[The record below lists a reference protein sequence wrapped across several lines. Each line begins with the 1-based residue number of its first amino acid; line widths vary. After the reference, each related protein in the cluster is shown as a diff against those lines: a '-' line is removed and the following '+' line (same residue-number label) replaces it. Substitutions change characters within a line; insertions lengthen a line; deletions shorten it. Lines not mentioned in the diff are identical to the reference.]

1 MDEIFSAVLRGSL
14 WANWLVLAVMVLRLL
29 LRRAPKGIVCL
40 LWGLVALRLL
50 LPFSIQSPVSLMPES
65 TAVFQETVD
74 TALIHVSPAPETAPV
89 PGAEMPPDSQIPA
102 FRPWMLWLTGTAL
115 MDTCFLLSYLR
126 VKRSVAEGVQEAGDI
141 WICDQIPTPFIL
153 GITKP
158 RIYLPSGLSP
168 EHREYVLA
176 HERCHLKWKDHW
188 WKMLAFGLL
197 SVYWFDPLLW
207 AAYILAC
214 RDLEFACDE
223 RVIRSYSPADKKA
236 YSQALLS
243 CSDNRRP
250 VLACPVA
257 FGENVVVSRIRKVLN
272 YQKPQFWIVLVSAL
286 AVLITAVGFLT
297 VPVQTE
303 DAAIAFTEPEETTAL
318 MEEQPVGIS
327 TGDGEGET
335 WQTVDTLTATSVG
348 ISTGDGEGETFQYHV
363 MLISDPARV
372 YLAPASPQLSMD
384 TPGKTIREVMAQE
397 QAVAAFSA
405 GTYFDDGSSTDAVGS
420 VPCGLLIAGGEVL
433 WDDLGELAPEAGFVG
448 LTEDNILM
456 VASTMTRDEAE
467 SLGIRDGCAA
477 GPVLM
482 VNGKINQ
489 PVYEANSGYR
499 PRIAIGQQA
508 DGTLVVVCAD
518 GRNPESL
525 GASWADMIDILESY
539 NVVNACGLN
548 SGSAV
553 SLYSTQYLR
562 PKQLNAASTLGSRQS
577 YLPAFWVVSASAN

>member
-1 MDEIFSAVLRGSL
+1 MDRIFAAVLRASI
-14 WANWLVLAVMVLRLL
+14 WANWLVLAVLALRLL
-29 LRRAPKGIVCL
+29 LRRAPKGFVCL

-50 LPFSIQSPVSLMPES
+50 FPISIQSPASLMPER

-126 VKRSVAEGVQEAGDI
+126 VKRSVAEGVQEDGDI

-153 GITKP
+153 GIAKP

-168 EHREYVLA
+168 EHRGYVLA

-223 RVIRSYSPADKKA
+223 RVIRNYSPADKKA
-236 YSQALLS
+236 YSQALLA

-297 VPVQTE
+297 VPVQKE
-303 DAAIAFTEPEETTAL
+303 DDPIAFTEPEEH
-318 MEEQPVGIS
+318 PSGIS
-327 TGDGEGET
+327 T
-335 WQTVDTLTATSVG
+335 A
-348 ISTGDGEGETFQYHV
+348 DGEGETFQYHV
-363 MLISDPARV
+363 MQISDPSRV
-372 YLAPASPQLSMD
+372 RLAPSSPQLSMD

-405 GTYFDDGSSTDAVGS
+405 GTYFDDGSTTDAVGS

-433 WDDLGELAPEAGFVG
+433 WDDLGELAPDAGFVG
-448 LTEDNILM
+448 LTEDNILI
-456 VASTMTRDEAE
+456 VASTMTREEAE

-482 VNGKINQ
+482 VNGKTNEE
-489 PVYEANSGYR
+489 VYETNSGYR
-499 PRIAIGQQA
+499 PRIAMGQQA
-508 DGTLVVVCAD
+508 DGTLVVLCAD

-539 NVVNACGLN
+539 DVINACGLS

-553 SLYSTQYLR
+553 SLYTTQYLR
-562 PKQLNAASTLGSRQS
+562 PKQLNAAATLGSRQS
-577 YLPAFWVVSASAN
+577 YLPAFWVVTASPIDS

>member
-1 MDEIFSAVLRGSL
+1 MDGIFAAVLRASI
-14 WANWLVLAVMVLRLL
+14 WANWLVLAVLILRLL
-29 LRRAPKGIVCL
+29 LRRAPKGFVCA

-74 TALIHVSPAPETAPV
+74 TALIHVSPSPEAAPV
-89 PGAEMPPDSQIPA
+89 SDVEIPA
-102 FRPWMLWLTGTAL
+102 DTEVPAIQPWMLWLCGTTL
-115 MDTCFLLSYLR
+115 MDACFLLSYLR
-126 VKRSVAEGVQEAGDI
+126 LRRSVAEGVQEDGDI

-153 GITKP
+153 GIARP

-176 HERCHLKWKDHW
+176 HERCHLAWKDHW
-188 WKMLAFGLL
+188 WKPLAFGLL

-207 AAYILAC
+207 AAYVLAC
-214 RDLEFACDE
+214 RDLEFACDQ
-223 RVIRSYSPADKKA
+223 RVIRGYSPADKKA
-236 YSQALLS
+236 YSQALLA
-243 CSDNRRP
+243 CSSRRRP

-257 FGENVVVSRIRKVLN
+257 FGENVVVARIRNVLN
-272 YQKPQFWIVLVSAL
+272 YKKPGFWIVLVSVL
-286 AVLITAVGFLT
+286 AVLVTAVGFLT
-297 VPVQTE
+297 VPVQKE
-303 DAAIAFTEPEETTAL
+303 DSAIAFTEPEEH
-318 MEEQPVGIS
+318 PSGV
-327 TGDGEGET
+327 
-335 WQTVDTLTATSVG
+335 
-348 ISTGDGEGETFQYHV
+348 STGDGEGETFQYHV
-363 MLISDPARV
+363 MLISDPGRV

-405 GTYFDDGSSTDAVGS
+405 GTYFDDGSITDAVGS

-456 VASTMTRDEAE
+456 VAASMTREEAE

-477 GPVLM
+477 GPVLI

-489 PVYEANSGYR
+489 PVYEASSGYR

-525 GASWADMIDILESY
+525 GADWKDMIDILESY
-539 NVVNACGLN
+539 DVINACGLN

-553 SLYSTQYLR
+553 SLYTTQYLR
-562 PKQLNAASTLGSRQS
+562 PKQLNAASTLGSRRS
-577 YLPAFWVVSASAN
+577 YLPAFWVVTSGN

>member
-1 MDEIFSAVLRGSL
+1 MDRIFAAVLRASI
-14 WANWLVLAVMVLRLL
+14 WANWLVLAVLALRLL
-29 LRRAPKGIVCL
+29 LRRAPKGFVCL

-50 LPFSIQSPVSLMPES
+50 FPIFIQSPASLMPER

-89 PGAEMPPDSQIPA
+89 PGAEMSPDSQIPA

-126 VKRSVAEGVQEAGDI
+126 VKRSVAEGVQEDGDI

-153 GITKP
+153 GIAKP

-168 EHREYVLA
+168 EHRGYVLA
-176 HERCHLKWKDHW
+176 HERCHLAWKDHW

-223 RVIRSYSPADKKA
+223 RVIRNYSPTDKKA
-236 YSQALLS
+236 YSQALLA
-243 CSDNRRP
+243 CSDSRRP

-272 YQKPQFWIVLVSAL
+272 YQKPRFWIVLVSAL

-297 VPVQTE
+297 VPVQKE
-303 DAAIAFTEPEETTAL
+303 DDPIAFTEPEEH
-318 MEEQPVGIS
+318 PSGIS
-327 TGDGEGET
+327 T
-335 WQTVDTLTATSVG
+335 A
-348 ISTGDGEGETFQYHV
+348 DGEGETFQYHV
-363 MLISDPARV
+363 MQISDPSRV
-372 YLAPASPQLSMD
+372 HLAPSSPQLSMD

-405 GTYFDDGSSTDAVGS
+405 GTYFDDGSTTDTVGS

-448 LTEDNILM
+448 LTEDNILI
-456 VASTMTRDEAE
+456 VASTMTREEAE
-467 SLGIRDGCAA
+467 SLSIRDGCAA

-482 VNGKINQ
+482 VNGKVNEQI
-489 PVYEANSGYR
+489 YETNSGYR
-499 PRIAIGQQA
+499 PRIAMGQQA
-508 DGTLVVVCAD
+508 DGTLVVLCAD

-539 NVVNACGLN
+539 DVINACGLT

-553 SLYSTQYLR
+553 SLYTTQYLR
-562 PKQLNAASTLGSRQS
+562 PKQLNAAATLGSRQS
-577 YLPAFWVVSASAN
+577 YLPAFWVVTASPN

>member
-1 MDEIFSAVLRGSL
+1 MDEIFSAVLRVSL

-74 TALIHVSPAPETAPV
+74 TALIQVAPSSEDAPVSDAEISSGPETPV
-89 PGAEMPPDSQIPA
+89 L
-102 FRPWMLWLTGTAL
+102 RPWVLWLTGMAL
-115 MDTCFLLSYLR
+115 MDACFLISYLR
-126 VKRSVAEGVQEAGDI
+126 LRRSVAEGVQEAGDI
-141 WICDQIPTPFIL
+141 WICDRIPTPFIL
-153 GITKP
+153 GIAKP

-188 WKMLAFGLL
+188 WKPLAFGLL

-223 RVIRSYSPADKKA
+223 RVIRGCSPAEKKA
-236 YSQALLS
+236 YSQALLA
-243 CSDNRRP
+243 CSDNRRL

-257 FGENVVVSRIRKVLN
+257 FGENVVVARIRNVLN
-272 YQKPQFWIVLVSAL
+272 YKKPGFWIVLVSVL

-297 VPVQTE
+297 VPVQKE
-303 DAAIAFTEPEETTAL
+303 DDPIAFTEPEEH
-318 MEEQPVGIS
+318 PSGIS
-327 TGDGEGET
+327 T
-335 WQTVDTLTATSVG
+335 A
-348 ISTGDGEGETFQYHV
+348 DGEGETFQYHV
-363 MLISDPARV
+363 MRISDPGRV
-372 YLAPASPQLSMD
+372 HLAPSSPQLSMD

-433 WDDLGELAPEAGFVG
+433 WDDLSELAPEAGFVG

-456 VASTMTRDEAE
+456 VASTMTRDDAE
-467 SLGIRDGCAA
+467 SLGIRDGCTA

-499 PRIAIGQQA
+499 PRIAMGQQA
-508 DGTLVVVCAD
+508 DGTLVVICAD
-518 GRNPESL
+518 GRNPESQ

-562 PKQLNAASTLGSRQS
+562 PKQLNASSSLGSRQS
-577 YLPAFWVVSASAN
+577 YLPAFWVVTASPN

>member
-1 MDEIFSAVLRGSL
+1 MDRIFAAVLRASI
-14 WANWLVLAVMVLRLL
+14 WANWLVLAVLALRLL
-29 LRRAPKGIVCL
+29 LRRAPKGFVCL

-50 LPFSIQSPVSLMPES
+50 FPISIQSPASLMPER

-126 VKRSVAEGVQEAGDI
+126 VKRSVAEGVQEDGDI

-153 GITKP
+153 GIAKP

-168 EHREYVLA
+168 EHRGYVLA
-176 HERCHLKWKDHW
+176 HERCHLKCKDHW

-223 RVIRSYSPADKKA
+223 RVIRNYSPADKKA
-236 YSQALLS
+236 YSQALLA

-297 VPVQTE
+297 VPVQKE
-303 DAAIAFTEPEETTAL
+303 DDPIAFTEPEEH
-318 MEEQPVGIS
+318 PSGIS
-327 TGDGEGET
+327 T
-335 WQTVDTLTATSVG
+335 A
-348 ISTGDGEGETFQYHV
+348 DGEGETFQYHV
-363 MLISDPARV
+363 MRISDPGRV
-372 YLAPASPQLSMD
+372 HLAPSSPQLSMD
-384 TPGKTIREVMAQE
+384 TPGKTIRELMAQE

-433 WDDLGELAPEAGFVG
+433 WDDLSELAPEAGFVG
-448 LTEDNILM
+448 LTEDNILI
-456 VASTMTRDEAE
+456 VASTMTREEAE

-482 VNGKINQ
+482 VNGKTNEE
-489 PVYEANSGYR
+489 VYETNSGYR
-499 PRIAIGQQA
+499 PRIAMGQQA
-508 DGTLVVVCAD
+508 DGTLVVLCAD

-525 GASWADMIDILESY
+525 GASWADMIDILETY
-539 NVVNACGLN
+539 DVINACGLS

-553 SLYSTQYLR
+553 SLYTTQYLR
-562 PKQLNAASTLGSRQS
+562 PKQLNAAATLGSRQS
-577 YLPAFWVVSASAN
+577 YLPAFWVVTASPN

>member
-1 MDEIFSAVLRGSL
+1 MDRIFAAILRASI
-14 WANWLVLAVMVLRLL
+14 WANWLVLAVLALRLL
-29 LRRAPKGIVCL
+29 LQRAPKGIACL
-40 LWGLVALRLL
+40 LWALVALRLL
-50 LPFSIQSPVSLMPES
+50 FPIFIQSPASLMPER

-126 VKRSVAEGVQEAGDI
+126 VKRSVAEGVQEDGDI

-153 GITKP
+153 GIAKP

-168 EHREYVLA
+168 EHRRYVLA

-223 RVIRSYSPADKKA
+223 RVIRNYSSADKKA

-297 VPVQTE
+297 VPVQKE
-303 DAAIAFTEPEETTAL
+303 DDPIAFTEPEEH
-318 MEEQPVGIS
+318 PSGIS
-327 TGDGEGET
+327 T
-335 WQTVDTLTATSVG
+335 A
-348 ISTGDGEGETFQYHV
+348 DGEGETFQYHV
-363 MLISDPARV
+363 MQISDPSRV
-372 YLAPASPQLSMD
+372 RLAPSSPQLSMD

-405 GTYFDDGSSTDAVGS
+405 GTYFDDGSTTDALGS
-420 VPCGLLIAGGEVL
+420 VPCGLLIARGEVL

-448 LTEDNILM
+448 LTEDNILI
-456 VASTMTRDEAE
+456 VASTMTREEAE

-482 VNGKINQ
+482 VNGKTNEE
-489 PVYEANSGYR
+489 VYETNSGYR
-499 PRIAIGQQA
+499 PRIAMGQQA
-508 DGTLVVVCAD
+508 DGTLVVLCAD

-525 GASWADMIDILESY
+525 GASWADMIDILEK
-539 NVVNACGLN
+539 NDVINACGLT

-553 SLYSTQYLR
+553 SLYTTQYLR
-562 PKQLNAASTLGSRQS
+562 PKQLNAAPTLGSRQS
-577 YLPAFWVVSASAN
+577 YLPAFWVVTASPN

>member
-1 MDEIFSAVLRGSL
+1 MDRIFAAVLRASI
-14 WANWLVLAVMVLRLL
+14 WANWLVLAVLVLRLL
-29 LRRAPKGIVCL
+29 LRRAPKGIACL
-40 LWGLVALRLL
+40 LWALVALRLL
-50 LPFSIQSPVSLMPES
+50 FPISNQSPASLMPER

-126 VKRSVAEGVQEAGDI
+126 VKRSVAEGVQEDGDI

-153 GITKP
+153 GIAKP

-168 EHREYVLA
+168 EHRGYVLA
-176 HERCHLKWKDHW
+176 HERCHLKCKDHW

-223 RVIRSYSPADKKA
+223 RVIRNYSPADKKA
-236 YSQALLS
+236 YSQALLA

-297 VPVQTE
+297 VPVQKE
-303 DAAIAFTEPEETTAL
+303 DDPIAFTEPEEH
-318 MEEQPVGIS
+318 PSGIS
-327 TGDGEGET
+327 T
-335 WQTVDTLTATSVG
+335 A
-348 ISTGDGEGETFQYHV
+348 DGEGETFQYHV
-363 MLISDPARV
+363 MRISDPGRV
-372 YLAPASPQLSMD
+372 HLAPSSPQLSMD
-384 TPGKTIREVMAQE
+384 TPGKTIRELMAQE

-433 WDDLGELAPEAGFVG
+433 WDDLSELAPEAGFVG
-448 LTEDNILM
+448 LTEDNILI
-456 VASTMTRDEAE
+456 VASTMTREEAE

-482 VNGKINQ
+482 VNGKTNEE
-489 PVYEANSGYR
+489 VYETNSGYR
-499 PRIAIGQQA
+499 PRIAMGQQA
-508 DGTLVVVCAD
+508 DGTLVVLCAD

-525 GASWADMIDILESY
+525 GASWADMIDILETY
-539 NVVNACGLN
+539 DVINACGLS

-553 SLYSTQYLR
+553 SLYTTQYLR
-562 PKQLNAASTLGSRQS
+562 PKQLNAAATLGSRQS
-577 YLPAFWVVSASAN
+577 YLPAFWVVTASPN

>member
-1 MDEIFSAVLRGSL
+1 MDRLFAAVLRVSL

-29 LRRAPKGIVCL
+29 LRRAPRGIVCL

-65 TAVFQETVD
+65 TAAFQETVD
-74 TALIHVSPAPETAPV
+74 TALIQVAPSSEDAPVSGAEIPSGPETPV
-89 PGAEMPPDSQIPA
+89 L
-102 FRPWMLWLTGTAL
+102 RLWVLWLTGMAL
-115 MDTCFLLSYLR
+115 MDACFLLSYFRLR
-126 VKRSVAEGVQEAGDI
+126 RSVAEGVQEEGDI

-153 GITKP
+153 GIAKP
-158 RIYLPSGLSP
+158 RIYLPSGLSA

-176 HERCHLKWKDHW
+176 HERCHLAWKDHW
-188 WKMLAFGLL
+188 WKPLAFGLL
-197 SVYWFDPLLW
+197 SVYWFDPFLW
-207 AAYILAC
+207 AAYYLTC

-223 RVIRSYSPADKKA
+223 RVIRSCSPAEKKA
-236 YSQALLS
+236 YSQALLA
-243 CSDNRRP
+243 CSSHRRP

-257 FGENVVVSRIRKVLN
+257 FGENVVVTRVRKVLH
-272 YQKPQFWIVLVSAL
+272 YKKPGFWIVLVSVL

-297 VPVQTE
+297 EPVQKE
-303 DAAIAFTEPEETTAL
+303 AAVPAFTQPEEH
-318 MEEQPVGIS
+318 PGGIS
-327 TGDGEGET
+327 TR
-335 WQTVDTLTATSVG
+335 
-348 ISTGDGEGETFQYHV
+348 DGEGETFQYHV
-363 MLISDPARV
+363 MRISDPGRV
-372 YLAPASPQLSMD
+372 HLAPSSPQLSMD

-405 GTYFDDGSSTDAVGS
+405 GTYFDDGSTTDSVGS

-433 WDDLGELAPEAGFVG
+433 WDDLQELAPEAGFVG

-456 VASTMTRDEAE
+456 VAASMTREEAQA
-467 SLGIRDGCAA
+467 LGIRDGCAA

-482 VNGKINQ
+482 VNGKINEQ
-489 PVYEANSGYR
+489 VYKTNSGYR

-525 GASWADMIDILESY
+525 GASWGDMIDILEGCE
-539 NVVNACGLN
+539 VVNACGLS

-553 SLYSTQYLR
+553 SLYTTQYLR

>member
-1 MDEIFSAVLRGSL
+1 MDRIFSAILRASI
-14 WANWLVLAVMVLRLL
+14 WANWLVLAVLVLRLL
-29 LRRAPKGIVCL
+29 LRRAPKGFVCL

-50 LPFSIQSPVSLMPES
+50 VPVSIQSPVSLMPEN

-74 TALIHVSPAPETAPV
+74 AALIHVSPAPETTPVSHVEIPEDVKAPKV
-89 PGAEMPPDSQIPA
+89 Q
-102 FRPWMLWLTGTAL
+102 PWMLWLCGTAL
-115 MDTCFLLSYLR
+115 MDACFLLSYLR
-126 VKRSVAEGVQEAGDI
+126 LRRSVAEGVQEDGDI

-153 GITKP
+153 GIGKP

-176 HERCHLKWKDHW
+176 HERCHLAWKDHW
-188 WKMLAFGLL
+188 WKPLAFGLL

-207 AAYILAC
+207 AAYHLAC

-223 RVIRSYSPADKKA
+223 RVIRGYSAADKKA
-236 YSQALLS
+236 YSQALLA
-243 CSDNRRP
+243 CSRNRRP

-257 FGENVVVSRIRKVLN
+257 FGENVVVTRIRNVLN
-272 YQKPQFWIVLVSAL
+272 YKRPGFWIVLVSVL
-286 AVLITAVGFLT
+286 AVLVTAVGFLT
-297 VPVQTE
+297 VPVQKE
-303 DAAIAFTEPEETTAL
+303 DAAPIFTQP
-318 MEEQPVGIS
+318 EEQPS
-327 TGDGEGET
+327 
-335 WQTVDTLTATSVG
+335 G
-348 ISTGDGEGETFQYHV
+348 ISTGDGEGETFRYHV
-363 MLISDPARV
+363 MRISDPSRV
-372 YLAPASPQLSMD
+372 HLAPSSPQLSMD

-405 GTYFDDGSSTDAVGS
+405 GTYFDDGSTTDAVGS

-433 WDDLGELAPEAGFVG
+433 WDDLEELAPEAGFVG

-456 VASTMTRDEAE
+456 VSTSMTREEAE
-467 SLGIRDGCAA
+467 ALGIRDGCAA

-482 VNGKINQ
+482 VNGKINEQ
-489 PVYEANSGYR
+489 VYETNSGYR

-525 GASWADMIDILESY
+525 GASWADMIDILESCGMI
-539 NVVNACGLN
+539 NACGLS

-553 SLYSTQYLR
+553 SLYTTQYLR
-562 PKQLNAASTLGSRQS
+562 PKQLNAAATLSYRQS
-577 YLPAFWVVSASAN
+577 YLPAFWVVTASTN

>member
-1 MDEIFSAVLRGSL
+1 MDEIFSAVLRVSL

-29 LRRAPKGIVCL
+29 LRRAPKGMVCL

-74 TALIHVSPAPETAPV
+74 TALIQVAPSAEAEAVSD
-89 PGAEMPPDSQIPA
+89 AEIPPDSQMPVL
-102 FRPWMLWLTGTAL
+102 RPWVLWLTGMAL
-115 MDTCFLLSYLR
+115 MDACFLISYLR
-126 VKRSVAEGVQEAGDI
+126 LRRSVAEGVQEAGDI

-153 GITKP
+153 GIAKP

-188 WKMLAFGLL
+188 WKPLAFGLL
-197 SVYWFDPLLW
+197 SVYWFDPMLW

-223 RVIRSYSPADKKA
+223 RVIRGCSPAEKKA
-236 YSQALLS
+236 YSQALLA

-257 FGENVVVSRIRKVLN
+257 FGENVVVARIRNVLN
-272 YQKPQFWIVLVSAL
+272 YKKPGFWIVLVSVL

-297 VPVQTE
+297 VPVQKE
-303 DAAIAFTEPEETTAL
+303 AAVPAFTQPEEH
-318 MEEQPVGIS
+318 PGGIS
-327 TGDGEGET
+327 TR
-335 WQTVDTLTATSVG
+335 
-348 ISTGDGEGETFQYHV
+348 DGEGETFQYHV
-363 MLISDPARV
+363 MRISDPGRV
-372 YLAPASPQLSMD
+372 HLAPSSPQLSMD

-405 GTYFDDGSSTDAVGS
+405 GTYFDDGSTTVAVGS

-433 WDDLGELAPEAGFVG
+433 WDDLQELAPEAGFVG

-456 VASTMTRDEAE
+456 VAASMTREEAQA
-467 SLGIRDGCAA
+467 LGIRDGCAA

-482 VNGKINQ
+482 VNGKINEQ
-489 PVYEANSGYR
+489 VYETNSGYR

-508 DGTLVVVCAD
+508 GGTLVVVCAD

-525 GASWADMIDILESY
+525 GASWADMIDILEGCE
-539 NVVNACGLN
+539 VVNACGLS

-553 SLYSTQYLR
+553 SLYTTQYLR

-577 YLPAFWVVSASAN
+577 YLPAFWVVTASPN

>member
-1 MDEIFSAVLRGSL
+1 MDRIFAAVLRASI
-14 WANWLVLAVMVLRLL
+14 WANWLVLAVLMLRLL
-29 LRRAPKGIVCL
+29 LRRAPKGIACA

-50 LPFSIQSPVSLMPES
+50 LPISIQSPVSLMPES

-89 PGAEMPPDSQIPA
+89 SDVELPADSKATAIH
-102 FRPWMLWLTGTAL
+102 PWMLWLCGTAL
-115 MDTCFLLSYLR
+115 MDASFLLSYLR
-126 VKRSVAEGVQEAGDI
+126 LRRSVAEGVQEDGDI

-153 GITKP
+153 GIAKP

-176 HERCHLKWKDHW
+176 HERCHLAWKDHW
-188 WKMLAFGLL
+188 WKPLAFGLL

-214 RDLEFACDE
+214 RDLEFACDQ

-236 YSQALLS
+236 YSQALLA
-243 CSDNRRP
+243 CSSRRRP

-257 FGENVVVSRIRKVLN
+257 FGENVVVARIRNVLN
-272 YQKPQFWIVLVSAL
+272 YKKPGFWIVLVSVL
-286 AVLITAVGFLT
+286 VVLITAVGFLT
-297 VPVQTE
+297 VPIQKE
-303 DAAIAFTEPEETTAL
+303 AAAPAFAAP
-318 MEEQPVGIS
+318 EEQPSGV
-327 TGDGEGET
+327 
-335 WQTVDTLTATSVG
+335 
-348 ISTGDGEGETFQYHV
+348 STGDGEGETFQYHV
-363 MLISDPARV
+363 MLISDPGRV

-405 GTYFDDGSSTDAVGS
+405 GTYFDDGSITDAVGS

-456 VASTMTRDEAE
+456 VAASMTREEAE
-467 SLGIRDGCAA
+467 ALGIRDGCAA
-477 GPVLM
+477 GPVLV
-482 VNGKINQ
+482 VNGKINEQ
-489 PVYEANSGYR
+489 VYESNSGYR

-539 NVVNACGLN
+539 DVINACGLN

-553 SLYSTQYLR
+553 SLYTTQYLR
-562 PKQLNAASTLGSRQS
+562 PKQLNAAATLSYRQS
-577 YLPAFWVVSASAN
+577 YLPAFWVVTSGN